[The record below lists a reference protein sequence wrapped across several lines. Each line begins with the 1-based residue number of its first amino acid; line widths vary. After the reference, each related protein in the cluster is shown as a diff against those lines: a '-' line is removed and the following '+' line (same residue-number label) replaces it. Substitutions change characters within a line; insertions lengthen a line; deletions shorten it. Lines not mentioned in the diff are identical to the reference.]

1 VNLSSLKARIK
12 DSINQGADKFI
23 SAKVRDELGLNR
35 PSLELLQSLSDSHE
49 DESHLN
55 TFFKPVNSNFHSA
68 KNYKNIQKWVVGI
81 IVILTLALVFLF
93 FTMIIPHNSYNNSLG
108 DSQIIVN
115 GKTIKEA
122 DESSD
127 KAFSPASKIHEPNVN
142 DRVVSEEVK
151 VENLKLSDPIIEK
164 TQEIKKETENFKQT
178 AKTPTS
184 SQHIVKRGDTLE
196 IIAIKYYGSAGYQN
210 IDKIKRANQIR
221 NSRLINIGQ
230 KLVIP
235 I

>member
-1 VNLSSLKARIK
+1 MNLSSLKAKIK
-12 DSINQGADKFI
+12 DGLNQGADKFI

-55 TFFKPVNSNFHSA
+55 TFFKPVNSNFHNA

-81 IVILTLALVFLF
+81 IVMLTLALVFLF
-93 FTMIIPHNSYNNSLG
+93 FTMIIPHSNYNNSLG

-115 GKTIKEA
+115 GKTIKDA
-122 DESSD
+122 DASSD
-127 KAFSPASKIHEPNVN
+127 KAFSPASKVRESDVN
-142 DRVVSEEVK
+142 DRVVSEEIA
-151 VENLKLSDPIIEK
+151 VENVKLSDPVIEK
-164 TQEIKKETENFKQT
+164 TQTIKKETENFKKT
-178 AKTPTS
+178 AKAPSS
-184 SQHIVKRGDTLE
+184 SQHIVRSGDTLE
-196 IIAIKYYGSAGYQN
+196 AIAKQYYGSSSYQN

-221 NSRLINIGQ
+221 NSRLINVGQ